1 MGLYKKGNTWWFIKQ
16 YKGRRIEESL
26 GTSNKRLAERFFYEE
41 KLPKIL
47 NGSYFEPQQRIVTF
61 RELVEKYMEKNANKR
76 DVYTIKRLLP
86 HFGNMIATEIDIEDV
101 EDYLGSRFADG
112 AAKATVYQEF
122 ALTRAMYNVA
132 RKKWKKEFAIRENPF
147 ADAGFPSY
155 DNRRK
160 RYLNLNEEE
169 RLLSAASPEWV
180 KDVIIFA
187 IHTGCRR
194 GEILSAMWKFN
205 VDMKR
210 QVVTIQASKN
220 GNEKTIP
227 MSKQLYEMLQK
238 KERVVS
244 ISGRV
249 FDVTVS
255 ALKDAFDR
263 AVAKAGI
270 DDFRFHDLR
279 HTFGSRLIQMGI
291 DFYRVK
297 ELMGHKSIRMTER
310 YAHHNTE
317 SLKPAALALENYY
330 NSTTVDESDSC
341 LMREKSSKINVGSV

>member
-16 YKGRRIEESL
+16 YKGRRVEESL
-26 GTSNKRLAERFFYEE
+26 GTSNKRLAERFFYED

-61 RELVEKYMEKNANKR
+61 RELIEKYMEKNTNKR
-76 DVYTIKRLLP
+76 DAYTIKKLLP
-86 HFGNMIATEIDIEDV
+86 HFGAMIATEIDIEDV
-101 EDYLGSRFADG
+101 EDYLDSRFAEG
-112 AAKATVYQEF
+112 TARATVYQEF
-122 ALTRAMYNVA
+122 ALARAMYNVA

-155 DNRRK
+155 DNKRK
-160 RYLNLNEEE
+160 RYLSLGEEKK
-169 RLLSAASPEWV
+169 LLSAASPEWV

-194 GEILSAMWKFN
+194 GEILSAMWKSN
-205 VDMKR
+205 IDMKK

-220 GNEKTIP
+220 GNEKKIP
-227 MSKQLYEMLQK
+227 MSNTLYEMLLK
-238 KERVVS
+238 REKVVS
-244 ISGRV
+244 ISGRI

-270 DDFRFHDLR
+270 NDFHFHDLR
-279 HTFGSRLIQMGI
+279 HTFGSRLIQMEI
-291 DFYRVK
+291 DFYKVK
-297 ELMGHKSIRMTER
+297 DLMGHKSIRMTER
-310 YAHHNTE
+310 YAHHSTE

-330 NSTTVDESDSC
+330 RFTTVDESGSC
-341 LMREKSSKINVGSV
+341 LMKEKSRKIKHGSV